1 MNISRTLFGWSS
13 PHIQPLTPVSEVS
26 EPPESPSPY
35 VDIGL
40 DVGEQVSVFSLVRSC
55 FLFALTWLI
64 KPVYSN
70 REVLGTQNFWFVFFG
85 TGIFFTYTW
94 ISNYFSP
101 GILMCNCAVAD
112 TTRLCPRTGGGKR
125 STAPTSGTICSP
137 VCLCRCIWLAAD
149 DSGDYGSNCA
159 WSCTPSV
166 FVLFGENHQLIC
178 TLSTGLECRW
188 PASSLFWFISK
199 PGWWAFQGT
208 FSSPVFHTPMILL
221 AIYFVIQSF
230 S

>member
-1 MNISRTLFGWSS
+1 MSILAWMLENRSVCSLWLGLAPCLHSHDLSS
-13 PHIQPLTPVSEVS
+13 QCTPIEK
-26 EPPESPSPY
+26 Y
-35 VDIGL
+35 
-40 DVGEQVSVFSLVRSC
+40 Q
-55 FLFALTWLI
+55 ALKI
-64 KPVYSN
+64 
-70 REVLGTQNFWFVFFG
+70 FWFVFFG
-85 TGIFFTYTW
+85 TRIFFTCTW

-101 GILMCNCAVAD
+101 RILMCNCAVAD

-125 STAPTSGTICSP
+125 STATTSCTICSP

-149 DSGDYGSNCA
+149 DSGHYGSNCA
-159 WSCTPSV
+159 WSCAPSV

-208 FSSPVFHTPMILL
+208 FSSPVFHTPMVLL